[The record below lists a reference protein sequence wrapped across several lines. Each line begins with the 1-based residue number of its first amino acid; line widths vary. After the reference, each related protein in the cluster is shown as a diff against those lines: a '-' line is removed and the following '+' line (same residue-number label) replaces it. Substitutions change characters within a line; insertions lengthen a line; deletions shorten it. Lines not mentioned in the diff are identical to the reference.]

1 MTITSD
7 SENQSEPVSN
17 PNPETT
23 STINI
28 PNLLTLFRI
37 ALLPVMAVC
46 FLIPAEWGRPAAGWI
61 FLLGALTDIFD
72 GMLARRLNQSSD
84 FGRFLDPVADK
95 LQVAVALVLLTY
107 AHHSLFVL
115 VPAVLIIGREIT
127 VSALREWMAERAVND
142 LVAVSGWGKVKT
154 VLQMWALT
162 MMIYQENLFG
172 ILPTYDIGLI
182 LLQGALLL
190 TLWSLWG
197 YLRGAWPHLRGG
209 AAGGA

>member
-1 MTITSD
+1 MIIKPE
-7 SENQSEPVSN
+7 SEKT
-17 PNPETT
+17 PEVPATPRLG
-23 STINI
+23 INI

-37 ALLPVMAVC
+37 ALLPVMALC
-46 FLIPAEWGRPAAGWI
+46 FLLPVEWGRPVAGWI
-61 FLLGALTDIFD
+61 FLVGALTDILD

-107 AHHSLFVL
+107 ADQDHSLFV
-115 VPAVLIIGREIT
+115 VIPAMLIIGREIT

-142 LVAVSGWGKVKT
+142 LVAVSSWGKIKT

-162 MMIYQENLFG
+162 MMVYKEKLFG
-172 ILPTYDIGLI
+172 FIPTYEIGLI

-209 AAGGA
+209 ATENP